1 MWEKGSGGAAWWAFN
16 LINPLNYMSF

>member
-16 LINPLNYMSF
+16 FINPLNYMSF